1 MGAWTSVPRQ
11 SNPSDGE
18 PIDYEKLKG
27 YLDNLAHTAINK
39 KAVLQQLS
47 TAVDLLTATNAT
59 FVEEIKGLTA
69 NIKYLCS
76 LARSTNTAKPGKG
89 EEKCR
94 WKKANP
100 VCFIIGG
107 D

>member
-47 TAVDLLTATNAT
+47 AAVALLTSANAT
-59 FVEEIKGLTA
+59 LLEENKVLTTT
-69 NIKYLCS
+69 NKYLGG
-76 LARSTNTAKPGKG
+76 LERSKNTAKPGRVK
-89 EEKCR
+89 
-94 WKKANP
+94 
-100 VCFIIGG
+100 
-107 D
+107 